1 MAALTALETQA
12 SRSTAA
18 GRPGGGEEDLS
29 LVNLAARQRMLS
41 QRIVLQTVLAVQ
53 GAAGQSAAARKS
65 LQLFESS
72 QARLVQT
79 PRHLDPASA
88 REVEAIYHG
97 TRGVAAI
104 IDAFARQ
111 AGAALDLAD
120 QGSSRA
126 PGALAPLVAATD
138 DVLAA
143 LNAATT
149 VFDHLQQRQSDAMM
163 RELSGIVASI
173 QTVAREAKV
182 VSFNAQVM
190 AARAAAHGR
199 EFAVVANVL
208 SGITTEIDR
217 LSLQAV
223 SLARQGQRPNGA
235 ANAPGTGKAGL
246 PGSASSTSRA
256 GA

>member
-1 MAALTALETQA
+1 MAALPIPAA
-12 SRSTAA
+12 HSPKPSTPGPA
-18 GRPGGGEEDLS
+18 GSGEADIS

-41 QRIVLQTVLAVQ
+41 QRIVLQTILAVQ
-53 GAAGQSAAARKS
+53 GDAAQARAARQT
-65 LQLFESS
+65 LQTFETS

-79 PRHLDPASA
+79 PRHLDAASA
-88 REVEAIYHG
+88 REVDAIYHG
-97 TRGVAAI
+97 PRGVGAT

-111 AGAALDLAD
+111 ARATLDLAD
-120 QGSSRA
+120 QSSARA
-126 PGALAPLVAATD
+126 ADALAPLVAATD
-138 DVLAA
+138 GVLEA

-149 VFDHLQQRQSDAMM
+149 VFDQIQRRQSEAMM
-163 RELSGIVASI
+163 GELSGIVASI

-208 SGITTEIDR
+208 SGITAEIDR

-223 SLARQGQRPNGA
+223 SLAGRGGRRA
-235 ANAPGTGKAGL
+235 A
-246 PGSASSTSRA
+246 
-256 GA
+256 

>member
-1 MAALTALETQA
+1 MAALPIPAA
-12 SRSTAA
+12 HSPKPSTPGPA
-18 GRPGGGEEDLS
+18 GSGEADIS

-41 QRIVLQTVLAVQ
+41 QRIVLQTILAVQ
-53 GAAGQSAAARKS
+53 GDAAQARAARQT
-65 LQLFESS
+65 LQTFETS

-79 PRHLDPASA
+79 PRHLDAASA
-88 REVEAIYHG
+88 REVDAMYHG
-97 TRGVAAI
+97 PRGVGAT

-111 AGAALDLAD
+111 ARATLDLAG
-120 QGSSRA
+120 QSSARA
-126 PGALAPLVAATD
+126 ADALAPLVAATD
-138 DVLAA
+138 GVLEA

-149 VFDHLQQRQSDAMM
+149 VFDQIQRRQSEAMM
-163 RELSGIVASI
+163 GELSGIVASI

-208 SGITTEIDR
+208 SGITAEIDR

-223 SLARQGQRPNGA
+223 SLAGRGGRRA
-235 ANAPGTGKAGL
+235 A
-246 PGSASSTSRA
+246 
-256 GA
+256 

>member
-1 MAALTALETQA
+1 MAALPIAAPHPSEAPPTQA
-12 SRSTAA
+12 A
-18 GRPGGGEEDLS
+18 RPGGDGDIS

-53 GAAGQSAAARKS
+53 GQAAQAPAARKT
-65 LQLFESS
+65 LALFESS
-72 QARLVQT
+72 QARLVDT
-79 PRHLDPASA
+79 PRHVDAATA
-88 REVEAIYHG
+88 RAVEAVYQG
-97 TRGVAAI
+97 PRGVAAT

-111 AGAALDLAD
+111 AHAALDLAE
-120 QGSSRA
+120 QGSPRA
-126 PGALAPLVAATD
+126 ADALATLVAGTD
-138 DVLAA
+138 GVLDA

-149 VFDHLQQRQSDAMM
+149 VFDQIQRNQSDTMM
-163 RELSGIVASI
+163 RELSHIVESI

-190 AARAAAHGR
+190 AARAAEHGR

-223 SLARQGQRPNGA
+223 SLAGRGRQA
-235 ANAPGTGKAGL
+235 A
-246 PGSASSTSRA
+246 
-256 GA
+256 

>member
-1 MAALTALETQA
+1 MAALPIPAA
-12 SRSTAA
+12 HSPKPSTPGPA
-18 GRPGGGEEDLS
+18 GSGEADIS

-41 QRIVLQTVLAVQ
+41 QRIVLQTILAVQ
-53 GAAGQSAAARKS
+53 GDAAQARAARQT
-65 LQLFESS
+65 LQTFETS

-79 PRHLDPASA
+79 PRHLDAASA
-88 REVEAIYHG
+88 REVDAMYHG
-97 TRGVAAI
+97 PRGVGAT

-111 AGAALDLAD
+111 ARATLDLAD
-120 QGSSRA
+120 QSSARA
-126 PGALAPLVAATD
+126 ADALAPLVAATD
-138 DVLAA
+138 GVLEA

-149 VFDHLQQRQSDAMM
+149 VFDQIQRRQSEAMM
-163 RELSGIVASI
+163 GELSGIVASI

-208 SGITTEIDR
+208 SGITAEIDR

-223 SLARQGQRPNGA
+223 SLAGRGGRRA
-235 ANAPGTGKAGL
+235 A
-246 PGSASSTSRA
+246 
-256 GA
+256 

>member
-1 MAALTALETQA
+1 MAALPIP
-12 SRSTAA
+12 AA
-18 GRPGGGEEDLS
+18 HSPKPSAPGPAGSGEADIS

-53 GAAGQSAAARKS
+53 GEAAQALAARQT
-65 LQLFESS
+65 LQTFESS

-79 PRHLDPASA
+79 PRHLDAASA
-88 REVEAIYHG
+88 REVDAMYHG
-97 TRGVAAI
+97 PRGVGAT

-111 AGAALDLAD
+111 ARAALDLAD
-120 QGSSRA
+120 QGSARA
-126 PGALAPLVAATD
+126 ADALAPLVAATD
-138 DVLAA
+138 GVLEA

-149 VFDHLQQRQSDAMM
+149 VFDQIQRRQSEAMM
-163 RELSGIVASI
+163 GELSGIVASI

-208 SGITTEIDR
+208 SGITAEIDR

-223 SLARQGQRPNGA
+223 SLAGRGGRRA
-235 ANAPGTGKAGL
+235 A
-246 PGSASSTSRA
+246 
-256 GA
+256 

>member
-1 MAALTALETQA
+1 MAALTVLETQA
-12 SRSTAA
+12 LQNAAAPDRPAGARSA
-18 GRPGGGEEDLS
+18 EEDIS

-53 GAAGQSAAARKS
+53 GVAAQAPAARQT

-88 REVEAIYHG
+88 AEVEAIYHG
-97 TRGVAAI
+97 ARGVAAT
-104 IDAFARQ
+104 IDAFTRQ
-111 AGAALDLAD
+111 ARAALDLAD
-120 QGSSRA
+120 HGSPRA
-126 PGALAPLVAATD
+126 HDALAPLVAATD
-138 DVLAA
+138 GVLAA

-149 VFDHLQQRQSDAMM
+149 VFDRIQQRQSDAMM

-223 SLARQGQRPNGA
+223 SLAGRRQGPDA
-235 ANAPGTGKAGL
+235 AAQGPGTRAARPSGAGL
-246 PGSASSTSRA
+246 HRP
-256 GA
+256 

>member
-1 MAALTALETQA
+1 MAALPIPAA
-12 SRSTAA
+12 HSPKPSTPGPA
-18 GRPGGGEEDLS
+18 GSGEADIS

-41 QRIVLQTVLAVQ
+41 QRIVLQTILAVQ
-53 GAAGQSAAARKS
+53 GDAAQARAARQT
-65 LQLFESS
+65 LQTLQTFETS

-79 PRHLDPASA
+79 PRHLDAASA
-88 REVEAIYHG
+88 REVDAMYHG
-97 TRGVAAI
+97 PRGVGAT

-111 AGAALDLAD
+111 ARATLDLAD
-120 QGSSRA
+120 QSSARA
-126 PGALAPLVAATD
+126 ADALAPLVAATD
-138 DVLAA
+138 GVLEA

-149 VFDHLQQRQSDAMM
+149 VFDQIQRRQSEAMM
-163 RELSGIVASI
+163 GELSGIVASI

-208 SGITTEIDR
+208 SGITAEIDR

-223 SLARQGQRPNGA
+223 SLAGRGGRRA
-235 ANAPGTGKAGL
+235 A
-246 PGSASSTSRA
+246 
-256 GA
+256 